1 MDASAPFW
9 CGLLK
14 RICAARQRA
23 VASWEAARHSFKIV
37 QAVPMPM
44 QYKFLP
50 RAGMAGDG
58 SVWRKTV
65 FKLQETLHVYLF
77 QPAERR

>member
-1 MDASAPFW
+1 MQVPHSGAGCYNVFVLQGS
-9 CGLLK
+9 GRLLSK
-14 RICAARQRA
+14 K
-23 VASWEAARHSFKIV
+23 AARHSFKIV

-65 FKLQETLHVYLF
+65 FKLQETLHVYPF

>member
-1 MDASAPFW
+1 
-9 CGLLK
+9 
-14 RICAARQRA
+14 
-23 VASWEAARHSFKIV
+23 
-37 QAVPMPM
+37 M
-44 QYKFLP
+44 QYKFLLG
-50 RAGMAGDG
+50 RNGRDG

>member
-1 MDASAPFW
+1 
-9 CGLLK
+9 
-14 RICAARQRA
+14 
-23 VASWEAARHSFKIV
+23 
-37 QAVPMPM
+37 MPM

-50 RAGMAGDG
+50 RAGMTEDG
-58 SVWRKTV
+58 AVWRKTV